1 MLAVTSLTRS
11 TLAPEVPTIAEQGVP
26 GFEAVLRY
34 ALVAPAGV
42 PRPIIEKLNKA
53 LNAALATAEV
63 RKRLALEG
71 AEPVPGT
78 PEQYAADLDKE
89 VTLWAKVVKDS
100 GAKAD

>member
-1 MLAVTSLTRS
+1 
-11 TLAPEVPTIAEQGVP
+11 VP

-42 PRPIIEKLNKA
+42 PRPIVDKLNKA
-53 LNAALATAEV
+53 LNAALTTDEV

-71 AEPVPGT
+71 AEPVTGT
-78 PEQYAADLDKE
+78 PQQYADDLDKE
-89 VTLWAKVVKDS
+89 VTLWAKVVKES